1 MKKHANLMVLC
12 CAAALFS
19 SQALAN
25 HCDADLTRVQLRLS
39 QPTSANANALEAAA
53 GLVQIAITTCEYEA
67 VEIATA
73 LPDDPIRQ
81 PDYIT
86 VGRSELI
93 NALKLIDVR

>member
-1 MKKHANLMVLC
+1 MKKHATLMVLS
-12 CAAALFS
+12 CAAVMLS
-19 SQALAN
+19 GQALAN
-25 HCDADLTRVQLRLS
+25 HCDADLTKVQQRLS

-73 LPDDPIRQ
+73 PPDAPILQ
-81 PDYIT
+81 PGYIT